1 MEILSGRT
9 MIHPTD
15 LERTL
20 AFYQDGFGLAVAR
33 EFSAGATRGVVFF
46 LGGGLLEVVGHHGN
60 TVDEDEPGAG
70 KVVAL
75 WWQVRDVAVAVEEL
89 EGRGVAIARPPVLE
103 PWGLIEAWV
112 DDPDGIRI
120 HIVEVP
126 EGHPLRRDLRP
137 LQKG

>member
-1 MEILSGRT
+1 VEILSGRT

-20 AFYQDGFGLAVAR
+20 AFYQDGFRLAVAR

-46 LGGGLLEVVGHHGN
+46 LGGGLLEVVGHHGS
-60 TVDEDEPGAG
+60 TVAAEEPEAG

-75 WWQVRDVAVAVEEL
+75 WWQVRDVAAAVEEL

-103 PWGLIEAWV
+103 PWGLVEAWV

-137 LQKG
+137 PPKD